1 MSTTVPGRMPPFQF
15 TANTEFPV
23 VTGPDLYFVGMISP
37 HISQQLTTVMPA
49 DFFNSYGEVAILGL
63 VIHLRRLEVGNTD
76 GRDVELPYIETGD
89 IVLKALN
96 SSAGLTRRLVSTG
109 DELS

>member
-1 MSTTVPGRMPPFQF
+1 M
-15 TANTEFPV
+15 
-23 VTGPDLYFVGMISP
+23 GMISP
-37 HISQQLTTVMPA
+37 HISQQLTTVMLA
-49 DFFNSYGEVAILGL
+49 DLFNSCGEVAILGP
-63 VIHLRRLEVGNTD
+63 VIYLRRLEVGNTD

-109 DELS
+109 DELV